1 MGDATRRRLLAEET
15 GAIRKSWRGRIGV
28 ALLYPNRYA
37 VGMSNLGFQAV
48 YRLLNAFDDVVCERA
63 FLPEED
69 EPGEAPLLTF
79 ESGRPVA
86 AAEVVAFSLSFEND
100 ALNLVRMLARA
111 GLAPLAADRGAD
123 HPLVVGGGVACSL
136 NPEALAPL
144 VDAFL
149 LGEAECTLPAFVE
162 VLRAER
168 EREARLRLLARR
180 VPGAYVPAFY
190 RVVHAASGEIAGREP
205 LADVPERIRSP
216 ILAELAGRPPAR
228 SAVLTPHTVFGRTVL
243 IETGRGCRRGC
254 RFCSAGFLYRPPR
267 MHTDRD
273 LDEAVAAAARHLPQ
287 VGLVGAAVS
296 DHPALDALCNRFAA
310 QGVRFSFSSLRADT
324 LSPER
329 LAALRESGVKTATL
343 APEAGSERLR
353 RVIRKGLTEEQ
364 ILAAASELVAAGIPN
379 LKLYFMLGLPTETRD
394 DAAAIAELVKRIR
407 HRFLRA
413 SRGRGAIGTLTVSV
427 NAFVPKPVTPFQWAA
442 MAETAELKDRL
453 ALLERELRRVP
464 NVRLHADVPRWAYI
478 QALLARGD
486 RRVGELLLHV
496 HATGGNWRRALRHSV
511 LNADWFV
518 LRERPAEETLPWDF
532 IEHPVSREYLRQEY
546 ERAQEGLPGPACR
559 PGEGCAVCGACPALQ
574 DGEASGA
581 EGSDGAPGV
590 GGGG

>member
-1 MGDATRRRLLAEET
+1 MRDATRERLLAEET
-15 GAIRKSWRGRIGV
+15 GAVRKSWRGRIPI

-63 FLPEED
+63 FLPEEGD
-69 EPGEAPLLTF
+69 PDEAPLLTL

-100 ALNLVRMLARA
+100 ALNLVRILARA
-111 GLAPLAADRGAD
+111 GLAPLAAARRAD
-123 HPLVVGGGVACSL
+123 DPLIVGGGVALSL

-144 VDAFL
+144 VDCVL
-149 LGEAECTLPAFVE
+149 LGEAECTVPAFVE
-162 VLRAER
+162 ALRAER
-168 EREARLRLLARR
+168 DRDARLRLLARR

-190 RVVHAASGEIAGREP
+190 RVAYNASGEIAGREP
-205 LADVPERIRSP
+205 LADVPQRIRSP
-216 ILAELAGRPPAR
+216 VCADLDCRPPAA
-228 SAVLTPHTVFGRTVL
+228 SAVLTPHTVFGRSVL
-243 IETGRGCRRGC
+243 IETGRGCSRGC

-267 MHTDRD
+267 MHSAER
-273 LDEAVAAAARHLPQ
+273 LDEAVAAAADRLPQ

-296 DHPALDALCNRFAA
+296 DHPALDSLCGRFAA
-310 QGVRFSFSSLRADT
+310 RGVRFSFSSLRADT

-329 LAALRESGVKTATL
+329 LAALRESEVKTATV

-353 RVIRKGLTEEQ
+353 RVIRKGLTEDQ
-364 ILAAASELVAAGIPN
+364 ILAAASRLVAAGIPN
-379 LKLYFMLGLPTETRD
+379 LKLYFMIGLPTETRE
-394 DAAAIAELVKRIR
+394 DAAEIASLVKRIR
-407 HRFLRA
+407 HEFLRS

-442 MAETAELKDRL
+442 MADTAELKARI

-464 NVRLHADVPRWAYI
+464 NVRLHADVPRWAYV

-486 RRVGELLLHV
+486 RRVGELLLGV
-496 HATGGNWRRALRHSV
+496 HAAGGNWRRALRESV

-532 IEHPVSREYLRQEY
+532 IDHPVSRDYLRQEY
-546 ERAQEGLPGPACR
+546 ERALAGLDGPACR
-559 PGEGCAVCGACPALQ
+559 PGAGCEACGACPALHA
-574 DGEASGA
+574 G
-581 EGSDGAPGV
+581 
-590 GGGG
+590 

>member
-1 MGDATRRRLLAEET
+1 MRDATRERLLAEET
-15 GAIRKSWRGRIGV
+15 GAVRKSWRNRIPI

-48 YRLLNAFDDVVCERA
+48 YRLLNAFADVVCERA

-69 EPGEAPLLTF
+69 DPCEAPLLTL

-100 ALNLVRMLARA
+100 ALNLVRMLSRS
-111 GLAPLAADRGAD
+111 GIAPLAAARRAD
-123 HPLVVGGGVACSL
+123 DPLVVGGGVALSL

-144 VDAFL
+144 VDCVL
-149 LGEAECTLPAFVE
+149 LGEAECTVPAFVE
-162 VLRAER
+162 ALRAEKDR
-168 EREARLRLLARR
+168 NARLRLLARS

-190 RVVHAASGEIAGREP
+190 RVAYGASGEIAGREP
-205 LADVPERIRSP
+205 LAEAPERIRSP
-216 ILAELAGRPPAR
+216 VCADLACRSPLS
-228 SAVLTPHTVFGRTVL
+228 SAVLTPHSVFGRSVL
-243 IETGRGCRRGC
+243 IETGRGCSRGC

-267 MHTDRD
+267 MHAAES
-273 LDEAVAAAARHLPQ
+273 LAEAVAAAADRLPH

-296 DHPALDALCNRFAA
+296 DHPAVDSLCSRFAA
-310 QGVRFSFSSLRADT
+310 RGVHFSFSSLRADT

-329 LAALRESGVKTATL
+329 LAALRESGVKTATV

-353 RVIRKGLTEEQ
+353 RLIRKGLTEEQ

-379 LKLYFMLGLPTETRD
+379 LKLYFMIGLPTETRE
-394 DAAAIAELVKRIR
+394 DAAEIASLVKRIR
-407 HRFLRA
+407 HEFLRS

-442 MAETAELKDRL
+442 MAETAELKARL

-486 RRVGELLLHV
+486 RRVGELLLRV
-496 HATGGNWRRALRHSV
+496 HAAGGNWRRALRQSV

-518 LRERPAEETLPWDF
+518 LRERPAEEILPWDF
-532 IEHPVSREYLRQEY
+532 IDHPVSRDYLRQEY
-546 ERAQEGLPGPACR
+546 ERALAGRAGPDCR
-559 PGEGCAVCGACPALQ
+559 PGAGCEVCGACPALQ
-574 DGEASGA
+574 AGEGA
-581 EGSDGAPGV
+581 EA
-590 GGGG
+590 